1 VPSLR
6 QLVEQ
11 ELGLLQIASGRSCS
25 STQQN
30 HDYAEFTGNSA
41 VLLATACLSQLKSG
55 LTSAPRL
62 PQASVAYNKV
72 ADVFGYWYAIDI
84 AAGLNFFGHLVGNIL
99 DPVLKCVE
107 GHDANRSVELAG

>member
-1 VPSLR
+1 MPSLR

-84 AAGLNFFGHLVGNIL
+84 AASLN
-99 DPVLKCVE
+99 
-107 GHDANRSVELAG
+107 